1 MNGGV
6 FDEMTLRADELIRV
20 SCTVY
25 WRPAE
30 SRTSVMS
37 CLEAG
42 ADIRG
47 PKKQYRYALWRIWDP
62 ELPAVMFIC
71 LNPSTADARLDD
83 PTLVRCMGF
92 ARDWGYGGV
101 YTANLFAWRA
111 TDPREMK
118 KAKSPVGPD
127 NDRVILEFAEKAD
140 KVIAAWGNDGA
151 WMGRAD
157 AVRELVSNLHYL
169 KMNRSG
175 QPAHPLY
182 LPGSLVPLPWEE

>member
-1 MNGGV
+1 MEYV
-6 FDEMTLRADELIRV
+6 
-20 SCTVY
+20 
-25 WRPAE
+25 
-30 SRTSVMS
+30 
-37 CLEAG
+37 EAG

-47 PKKQYRYALWRIWDP
+47 RRKQYRYALWRIWDRG
-62 ELPAVMFIC
+62 LPTVTFIG
-71 LNPSTADARLDD
+71 LNPSTADAKLDD

-101 YTANLFAWRA
+101 YTANLFAFRA
-111 TDPREMK
+111 TDPRDMK
-118 KAKSPVGPD
+118 AARSPIGPD
-127 NDRVILEFAEKAD
+127 NDRVIRELADKSD

-157 AVRELVSNLHYL
+157 SVREAVPSLYYL

-182 LPGSLVPLPWEE
+182 LPKHLEPIPW